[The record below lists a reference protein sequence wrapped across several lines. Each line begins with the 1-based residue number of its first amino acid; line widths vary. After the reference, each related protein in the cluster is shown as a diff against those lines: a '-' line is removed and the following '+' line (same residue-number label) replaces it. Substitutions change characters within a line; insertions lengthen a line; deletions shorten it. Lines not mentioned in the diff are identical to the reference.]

1 MKTIEQSLCRA
12 VVKQM
17 SLQLPIKVKS
27 NHMSLSKFLETLST
41 HGLEAQVRQGL
52 EDMEKFLLLY
62 FEKKKI
68 IGRDHLHEFE
78 ITRIREN
85 EVPQLHFEL
94 VEVFLLL
101 RIKHALLAPDDD
113 APLDTRHTAETSPLL
128 QPDPADPVPSVSE
141 DMVYNPTFADD
152 Q

>member
-17 SLQLPIKVKS
+17 SLQLPIRVKS
-27 NHMSLSKFLETLST
+27 DHMSLSKFLETLRT
-41 HGLEAQVRQGL
+41 HQLEDQVRQGL

-62 FEKKKI
+62 FENKKI

-101 RIKHALLAPDDD
+101 RIKHALLADDD

-128 QPDPADPVPSVSE
+128 QPHPADPVPSVSE
-141 DMVYNPTFADD
+141 GMVYNPTFADD